1 MFKKVFQRK
10 HIEIIIILLLGVT
23 PLLWFDGSKVVLG
36 HDAGLTI
43 SPVSHFFDRLNLW
56 TERFGLGT
64 DQTYAVPG
72 FFIHGFEALVGNFVV
87 NLQLFQKIIFS
98 FWFLLPGLTMYYFA
112 RKIEK
117 NYNLNFFALPAA
129 LLYMFNHFLLQGWF
143 IAERTKFSV
152 YAALPLF
159 ISFLFDWEKGKR
171 STIRTAIYISLT
183 FLILNGEGSPP
194 LFGGVI
200 VCIGV
205 YILYYF
211 IQEISKQRI
220 VELIK
225 LVIGTF
231 CISILLQAYWLFP
244 YITYVLHSYALEVAK
259 AGGESG
265 VLGWISYVSQ
275 DSSLINI
282 LRLQG
287 IPEWYQN
294 LFHPYA
300 NIYLKN
306 PFLVAASFTI
316 PVLAFLPLLLF
327 KDKPKRTAILFFTLI
342 AIVAP
347 IFIAGSH
354 PPFGAFYIFLINNI
368 PGFIAFR
375 TPFYKFAPALW
386 FSYSIL
392 IGFTLSFMIEK
403 LREKHVVSS
412 YFVYIAICIGIIF
425 YSFPFLNGSFF
436 DYIAGKRSMRVQMPS
451 YIYDFGKF
459 SDSPERINVRTL
471 TLPPAAGS
479 VDTYTWGYWSLSPL
493 TSLLTNASIVNE
505 SGMSTP
511 ERNMIEKLYSMMK
524 NNETGW
530 ENYAKF
536 LGIRSFLLRNDF
548 AWNTKGSLTSSPSE
562 YKNALSSNS
571 LMLVKKFGQW
581 EVYDFKDT
589 TNVQSEVTV
598 SSQIAYLFGKEINTG
613 IIASFPNFNPREQ
626 LYQENKPT
634 KNTSDLLSLARN
646 IYIKPDCVQCNLQF
660 APIDLTKYTP
670 LFTRGSLLY
679 PAVSFIDKFH
689 LKSKNKNIHK
699 QIIDDAYS
707 SMRGVLTFSKVLE
720 ERRDNPVVS
729 ATLLDYYTL
738 LAKLNSDIDLY
749 LTSSVLDNDDLIDIT
764 NVLNLSKNIFLTK
777 TRDVADIDII
787 TQANNNFMLIG
798 EIEKKIASVMWLTND
813 EIHKRFLISVPMEN
827 TYTLFYRQNDNFVKN
842 VGDIQLTLDGKKITK
857 KIEDTQNVWQNLG
870 NIFLT
875 KGTHK
880 LEILQET
887 NSTYQ
892 GPSSLRV
899 ESSTQG
905 NCSYLGKI
913 EGMNKEVYRVE
924 FQYKNLSSDQRFFV
938 RVSFT
943 DNLENQIDNRG
954 DRFKNVLSGTYRRD
968 FSIGKDNDKLYL
980 WVCSYPDEQE
990 DSYIE
995 ITNPSIKKIAVPEVI
1010 FYTAH
1015 PLDSTPVRYSSLKHS
1030 QTEYKLRVSDTLQ
1043 NKYVVSLNES
1053 YSSSWNLLAENKN
1066 HILMNGFANG
1076 WIVDKKIDNTAIVY
1090 TLQDKFK
1097 IGYTVSIASLI
1108 ILGFGAV
1115 VKRRKK

>member
-1 MFKKVFQRK
+1 MFKKVFCRK
-10 HIEIIIILLLGVT
+10 HIEIIIILLLGLT
-23 PLLWFDGSKVVLG
+23 PLLWFEGSKVVLG

-43 SPVSHFFDRLNLW
+43 APVSHFFDRLNLW
-56 TERFGLGT
+56 TERFGLGA

-72 FFIHGFEALVGNFVV
+72 FFIHGFEALVGRFVV

-98 FWFLLPGLTMYYFA
+98 FWFLLPGLTMFYFA

-117 NYNLNFFALPAA
+117 NYDLKFFALPAT

-152 YAALPLF
+152 YAALPLV

-171 STIRTAIYISLT
+171 STFRTAIYASLT
-183 FLILNGEGSPP
+183 FFVLNGEGSLP
-194 LFGGVI
+194 LFGGII
-200 VCIGV
+200 VCVGV
-205 YILYYF
+205 YIVYYL
-211 IQEISKQRI
+211 IQEISKERI
-220 VELIK
+220 LQLIK
-225 LVIGTF
+225 LILSTLS
-231 CISILLQAYWLFP
+231 ISFALQAYWLLP
-244 YITYVLHSYALEVAK
+244 YISYVLHSYALEVAK

-300 NIYLKN
+300 NIFLRN
-306 PFLVAASFTI
+306 PFLVAVSFCI

-327 KDKPKRTAILFFTLI
+327 KEKQKRTAILFFSLI

-354 PPFGAFYIFLINNI
+354 PPFGALYIFLINNV

-392 IGFTLSFMIEK
+392 IGFTLSFLIEK
-403 LREKHVVSS
+403 LRNKHKAVS
-412 YFVYIAICIGIIF
+412 YCVYIAICAGIIF

-436 DYIAGKRSMRVQMPS
+436 DYIAGKRSMRVQVPS
-451 YIYDFGKF
+451 YVYDFGKF
-459 SDSPERINVRTL
+459 SDSPNRINARTL
-471 TLPPAAGS
+471 ILPPDSGN

-493 TSLLTNASIVNE
+493 TSLLTNAPIVNE
-505 SGMSTP
+505 SGMS
-511 ERNMIEKLYSMMK
+511 ESARSMIEKLYSMMK
-524 NNETGW
+524 NNEPGW

-548 AWNTKGSLTSSPSE
+548 AWNTKGSMTDNPSE
-562 YKNALSSNS
+562 YRNTLLSKSV
-571 LMLVKKFGQW
+571 MLVKKFGQW
-581 EVYDFKDT
+581 EVYDFIDT
-589 TNVQSEVTV
+589 ANVQPEVNI
-598 SSQIAYLFGKEINTG
+598 SSQIAYLFGKEINAG
-613 IIASFPNFNPREQ
+613 IIASFPNFDPKEQ
-626 LYQENKPT
+626 LYQENKIT
-634 KNTSDLLSLARN
+634 KNTSDMLSLARN
-646 IYIKPDCVQCNLQF
+646 IYIKPDCVQCDLQF
-660 APIDLTKYTP
+660 TPIDLNKYTP

-679 PAVSFIDKFH
+679 PAISFIDKLQ
-689 LKSKNKNIHK
+689 LKSKNENIKK
-699 QIIDDAYS
+699 QVIDDAYKS
-707 SMRGVLTFSKVLE
+707 LSGVLTFSKVIRE
-720 ERRDNPVVS
+720 KRDNTVIS
-729 ATLLDYYTL
+729 ATLLDYYTYL
-738 LAKLNSDIDLY
+738 SELNSNINLY
-749 LTSSVLDNDDLIDIT
+749 LVSSSLDNNDLIEIT
-764 NVLNLSKNIFLTK
+764 NVLNQSKNIFLTK
-777 TRDVADIDII
+777 TTDIVDVDLI
-787 TQANNNFMLIG
+787 TQANNNFTLIG

-813 EIHKRFLISVPMEN
+813 EIHKRFFVFVPMEN
-827 TYTLFYRQNDNFVKN
+827 TYTMFYRQNDNFVKSG
-842 VGDIQLTLDGKKITK
+842 GDIKLSMDGKKITK
-857 KIEDTQNVWQNLG
+857 KIESTQNDWQSLG
-870 NIFLT
+870 NLSLT
-875 KGTHK
+875 RGTHK

-887 NSTYQ
+887 NSTHQ
-892 GPSSLRV
+892 GPSLLRV
-899 ESSTQG
+899 ASSARG
-905 NCSYLGKI
+905 NCSYLSKI

-924 FQYKNLSSDQRFFV
+924 FQYRNLSSDQRFFV
-938 RVSFT
+938 RVSST
-943 DNLENQIDNRG
+943 SNLKNPIDNRG

-968 FSIGKDNDKLYL
+968 FSIGKDNDRLYL
-980 WVCSYPDEQE
+980 WVCSYPDEQQ

-995 ITNPSIKKIAVPEVI
+995 ITNPSIKKIAVPEII

-1015 PLDSTPVRYSSLKHS
+1015 TFGSAPVRYSSSKQS
-1030 QTEYKLRVSDTLQ
+1030 QTAYELKVSDTSR
-1043 NKYVVSLNES
+1043 NKYVVSLNKA
-1053 YSSSWNLLAENKN
+1053 YSPSWNLLAENNN

-1108 ILGFGAV
+1108 ILGFSAV